1 MHKRFSWWCVL
12 STLCSGCIF
21 FSLSPSMLFLVP
33 LLFGLHL
40 CGCYFCWMIFVFFLA
55 SVSIPIRCR
64 IRLVSFHVG
73 NVFLTFTQF
82 LLNVAVSKEAWLL
95 LSFYKNLYQSSL
107 SGFWCF
113 IVSSIY
119 CFVLL
124 LQFSFFVFQLDIITI
139 LFSLSLHFS

>member
-1 MHKRFSWWCVL
+1 MHKSFSWWCPFNFMQWL
-12 STLCSGCIF
+12 YFFLCRHRCYSCPVALRSSF
-21 FSLSPSMLFLVP
+21 MWMLFLIDD
-33 LLFGLHL
+33 F
-40 CGCYFCWMIFVFFLA
+40 FIFLA

-124 LQFSFFVFQLDIITI
+124 LQFSFFVFQLDIVTI